1 MLRYIPFLLLLLP
14 FTSSAELQISDSWIK
29 NLPPPVPVRAGYMTI
44 ENTGPAAITV
54 RSVRSQAFT
63 HIEIHQTVE
72 KDGMMGMEPV
82 PDLTIEAGST
92 VQLAPGGL
100 HLMMMQPVNPTKP
113 GDIIRIIIVF
123 EDGSEQMLD
132 MEVRK

>member
-1 MLRYIPFLLLLLP
+1 MLRYIPILLLLLP
-14 FTSSAELQISDSWIK
+14 FASSAELQISDPWIQ

-44 ENTGPAAITV
+44 ENTGPTSVIV
-54 RSVRSQAFT
+54 RSVHSEAFA

-82 PDLTIEAGST
+82 PNLTIEADST

-100 HLMMMQPVNPTKP
+100 HLMMMQPVDPTKP
-113 GDIIRIIIVF
+113 GDIIRITIVF
-123 EDGSEQMLD
+123 QDGSEQMLD
-132 MEVRK
+132 MEVKK